1 MEEIKEKLN
10 EQANEIH
17 LLKEIIVQG
26 CKGIQSLSLHH
37 QEKPSNTTAEDEA
50 SKSEDAANGTQT
62 APAPE
67 LPLPLP
73 NLF

>member
-26 CKGIQSLSLHH
+26 CKGIQSLSLNH
-37 QEKPSNTTAEDEA
+37 QEKPNTTVEDEA

-62 APAPE
+62 APD

-73 NLF
+73 NSF

>member
-37 QEKPSNTTAEDEA
+37 QEKPKTTVEDEA
-50 SKSEDAANGTQT
+50 SKTEDTANGTQT